1 MSLTGADQ
9 TKRAI
14 AAIKILRKATK
25 GMVDPAANQLI
36 DIYGRKP
43 YLILISCL
51 LSLRAKDFTT
61 VLVSQELFKYV
72 RTPQQMLKIPTKKL
86 EKLIFSIGFYKKK
99 ARLLHSVSQD
109 LIKRFGGKVPK
120 TKKELLSIDG
130 IGQKTANL
138 VLAEAYGIPGIC
150 VDTHVHRVSNRLGLV
165 KTKTADQT
173 EKALEKIIPKK
184 YWIELNPL
192 FVMWG
197 QQVCTPISPKC
208 STCAISKLCPKIGV
222 TKHR

>member
-1 MSLTGADQ
+1 LSFSIADQ
-9 TKRAI
+9 TKRAVAI
-14 AAIKILRKATK
+14 IKILRKATK
-25 GMVDPAANQLI
+25 GMEDPAANQLI

-43 YLILISCL
+43 FLILISCL
-51 LSLRAKDFTT
+51 LSLRAKDTTT
-61 VLVSQELFKYV
+61 VPVSQELFKYA
-72 RTPQQMLKIPTKKL
+72 RTPEQMLKIPIKKL

-99 ARLLHSVSQD
+99 SRLLHSVSQD
-109 LIKRFGGKVPK
+109 LIKRFGGRVPK

-130 IGQKTANL
+130 VGQKTANL

-150 VDTHVHRVSNRLGLV
+150 VDTHVHRVSNRLGFV

-173 EKALEKIIPKK
+173 EKELEKIIPRK
-184 YWIELNPL
+184 YWNELNPL

-197 QQVCTPISPKC
+197 QQICTPISPKC
-208 STCAISKLCPKIGV
+208 SQCAIAKLCPKIGV